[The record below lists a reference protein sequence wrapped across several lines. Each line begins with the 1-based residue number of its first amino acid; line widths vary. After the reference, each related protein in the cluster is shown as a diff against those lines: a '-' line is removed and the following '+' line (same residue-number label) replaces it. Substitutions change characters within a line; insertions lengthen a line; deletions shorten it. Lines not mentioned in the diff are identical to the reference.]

1 MTQSKDYFLFVST
14 RISKLQTKKRKNTK
28 KEKEKEKGIV
38 NNYLDGSLLSHPS
51 WFMNFDTE

>member
-1 MTQSKDYFLFVST
+1 MTQSKDYFLFVSR

-51 WFMNFDTE
+51 

>member
-28 KEKEKEKGIV
+28 KKEKEKEKGIV

-51 WFMNFDTE
+51 

>member
-1 MTQSKDYFLFVST
+1 MTQSKDYFLFVSR
-14 RISKLQTKKRKNTK
+14 RISKLQTKKK
-28 KEKEKEKGIV
+28 KKEKEKGIV